1 MARVSSFVC
10 VSSLCALVREFTR
23 TGLSPD
29 QLLARHG
36 LQVHDLDDPYR
47 RIPVSDYV
55 GILEYAARFAADP
68 MLGAKIG
75 MGTRPSDLGP
85 VGMLF
90 AASGTLR
97 AGLNRLARTLAVW
110 QDATHIDLRED
121 EAGRLSW
128 SYRLVDAGIGPH
140 RQDDESAIFAT
151 AAIAKATFGTGGR
164 PVEVHFAHPARGDAA
179 FYARYFGMRPLFGQS
194 ANRLFFAADAAD
206 RVVRIEDGN
215 LTAMLERHIRDLA
228 KARTEADDLIMR
240 VRNAVCA
247 ALPTHRTTLEDVA
260 AKLGMTPRT
269 LQRRLAERNTSLR
282 ELVIGVRL
290 EASRALLSEGNLAIA
305 DVARNLGYSD
315 GTAFWRAFKAR
326 TGMTPLAYRNRL

>member
-1 MARVSSFVC
+1 MARDSSFVC
-10 VSSLCALVREFTR
+10 VSSLCALVRELLR

-47 RIPVSDYV
+47 RIPVSHYV
-55 GILEYAARFAADP
+55 AILEDAARFAADP
-68 MLGAKIG
+68 MIGAKIG
-75 MGTRPSDLGP
+75 MGSRPSDLGP
-85 VGMLF
+85 VGLLF

-97 AGLNRLARTLAVW
+97 AGLARLARTLEVW
-110 QDATHIDLRED
+110 QDSTQIDLRD
-121 EAGRLSW
+121 EEGRLSW
-128 SYRLVDAGIGPH
+128 SYRHVDAEIGPH

-151 AAIAKATFGTGGR
+151 ASIAKEAFGTATR
-164 PVEVHFAHPARGDAA
+164 PVEVHFAHAARSDPA
-179 FYARYFGMRPLFGQS
+179 FYARYFGVRPLFGQS

-206 RVVRIEDGN
+206 HVVRVEDSN
-215 LTAMLERHIRDLA
+215 LTAMLERHICDLA

-260 AKLGMTPRT
+260 GKLGITPRT
-269 LQRRLAERNTSLR
+269 LQRRLAERHTSLR
-282 ELVIGVRL
+282 EVVISVRID
-290 EASRALLSEGNLAIA
+290 ASRALLGEGDLPIA